1 MPTPKVRAASILGI
15 PLSLR
20 LRRSSCAGP
29 LSKRSSP
36 DDAGQPSCVA
46 RGSSSRCSV
55 CTNTGRFKPA
65 GVLGNVKNL
74 KKPEIGENAR
84 AGTTNR
90 TPEQMQGTIAAMCG
104 RFVRG
109 RIRHAPPLHGL
120 YRVGDAQLQ
129 LVDLPQAR
137 PLYLAHESL
146 GKLRHYRRVEG
157 CVLYL
162 LACEGRSAPLRL
174 LFVLGELALELA
186 LDNRL

>member
-109 RIRHAPPLHGL
+109 RIRHAPA
-120 YRVGDAQLQ
+120 V
-129 LVDLPQAR
+129 
-137 PLYLAHESL
+137 SL
-146 GKLRHYRRVEG
+146 FERYQPANPKDVVRDVAP
-157 CVLYL
+157 VL
-162 LACEGRSAPLRL
+162 
-174 LFVLGELALELA
+174 LGVAWVI
-186 LDNRL
+186 